1 MNKTVFLYFRICVVL
16 LTHSIPEHDEY
27 RNTFRKYATEH
38 PDFQHRVRYTYI
50 YADVQKTFV
59 SRLTNGQAI
68 ENKTSLKVSDSSF

>member
-1 MNKTVFLYFRICVVL
+1 MVL

-68 ENKTSLKVSDSSF
+68 ENNTSLKVGYSSL